1 MKRTRGCFVLWKFF
15 SLGLLFIC
23 NTYLMAQDKVK
34 PVEDLINHTDPGW
47 PIVQDWIK
55 HATNK
60 VEVLPRDSIRAAD
73 ALYFVQVTTRSPMG
87 AVIFETGGL
96 LIDHGWIRV
105 LGSGSA
111 RLNRSMPDWNKGKTF
126 EEYGDHT
133 PYYLIADDVLGG
145 FFAINGGGLGDDPG
159 KVYYLSPDG
168 LDWEPM
174 HYSYS
179 EFLNF
184 CFNGPLDKF
193 YQGFR
198 WQGWEKDLDS
208 LSGERAYSFMPPLW
222 SKEGKDIRRD
232 SRKDVP
238 VEEFYRLIFEIRKQR
253 SLNKPGTKK

>member
-1 MKRTRGCFVLWKFF
+1 MEMPGFMLRKLFWIF
-15 SLGLLFIC
+15 LL
-23 NTYLMAQDKVK
+23 LMANMCAMAQNKVK
-34 PVEDLINHTDPGW
+34 PVEELINRTDPGW

-87 AVIFETGGL
+87 AVVFETGGL

-111 RLNRSMPDWNKGKTF
+111 RLNRSLPDWNKGKTF

-133 PYYLIADDVLGG
+133 PYYLVADDVLGG
-145 FFAINGGGLGDDPG
+145 FFAINGGALGDDMG
-159 KVYYLSPDG
+159 KMYYLAPDT
-168 LDWEPM
+168 LAWEPM
-174 HYSYS
+174 NYSYS
-179 EFLNF
+179 DFLNF
-184 CFNGPLDKF
+184 CFNGKLDKF
-193 YQGFR
+193 YEGYR
-198 WQGWEKDLDS
+198 WRGWEKDLDS

-222 SKEGKDIRRD
+222 SKEGKDIRKA

-238 VEEFYRLIFEIRKQR
+238 IEELYRLIFEIRKQR
-253 SLNKPGTKK
+253 GMDKFQKK